1 MTSEKAVQISGFLGL
16 CARAG
21 QLIFGQ
27 EACVD
32 AVRRHKAGII
42 LLDKTSSANTRKRFL
57 DTCATHETL
66 LYGMEDGAI
75 AKAVGKDVCRV
86 VAVKPGG
93 MTKKMIDLFQD
104 EAVLTKE
111 QIL

>member
-1 MTSEKAVQISGFLGL
+1 MTPERAAQIRGFLGL

-32 AVRRHKAGII
+32 AVRRHKAGIV
-42 LLDKTSSANTRKRFL
+42 LLDKASSANTLKRFL

-66 LYGMEDGAI
+66 LYGMEDDAI

-86 VAVKPGG
+86 VAMKPGG
-93 MTKKMIDLFQD
+93 MTKKMIDLFKD
-104 EAVLTKE
+104 EAVLVRE